1 MLLQLLIGSIVV
13 TLSII
18 VEVIFIFFAV
28 QRMSKLGE
36 TKVFSSKL
44 LAMMFYLVG
53 ITLWL
58 LIAFS
63 IVTWV
68 WALTLFSLGSFS
80 SLEEALYF
88 SMVAFTSLGFGDLLL
103 GDDWRLL
110 SGMIAANGLLLFGL
124 NTAVLVE
131 TLRQVL
137 LAMSLNTKPTE
148 SAES

>member
-1 MLLQLLIGSIVV
+1 MLLQLFIGSIVV

-18 VEVIFIFFAV
+18 IEVIFIFIAV

-36 TKVFSSKL
+36 TKVFSSNL
-44 LAMMFYLVG
+44 LAMMFYLIG

-58 LIAFS
+58 LLAFS
-63 IVTWV
+63 IVTWL
-68 WALTLFSLGSFS
+68 WALTLFGLGSFS

-88 SMVAFTSLGFGDLLL
+88 SMVAFTSLGFGDLTL
-103 GDDWRLL
+103 GENWRLL
-110 SGMIAANGLLLFGL
+110 SGMIAANGLLIFGL

-137 LAMSLNTKPTE
+137 LAMSSKTKPN
-148 SAES
+148 A

>member
-1 MLLQLLIGSIVV
+1 MLLQLFIGSIVV

-18 VEVIFIFFAV
+18 IEVIFIFIAV

-36 TKVFSSKL
+36 TKVFSSNL
-44 LAMMFYLVG
+44 LAMMFYLIG

-58 LIAFS
+58 LLAFS
-63 IVTWV
+63 IVTWL
-68 WALTLFSLGSFS
+68 WAFTLFGLGSFS

-88 SMVAFTSLGFGDLLL
+88 SMVAFTSLGFGDLIL
-103 GDDWRLL
+103 GENWRLL

-137 LAMSLNTKPTE
+137 LAMSSKTKPN
-148 SAES
+148 A

>member
-1 MLLQLLIGSIVV
+1 MLLQLFIGSIVV

-18 VEVIFIFFAV
+18 IEVIFIFIAV
-28 QRMSKLGE
+28 QRMNKLGE
-36 TKVFSSKL
+36 TKVFSSNL
-44 LAMMFYLVG
+44 LAMMFYLIG

-58 LIAFS
+58 LLAFS
-63 IVTWV
+63 IVTWL
-68 WALTLFSLGSFS
+68 WAFTLFGLGSFS

-88 SMVAFTSLGFGDLLL
+88 SMVAFTSLGFGDLIL
-103 GDDWRLL
+103 GENWRLL

-137 LAMSLNTKPTE
+137 LAMSSKTKPN
-148 SAES
+148 A